1 MSRVSMAPTMA
12 KEKPGGSAH
21 DAAALA
27 RLRSMRGLRESYS
40 DALLPLAGSDTNDA
54 RWQGL

>member
-1 MSRVSMAPTMA
+1 MA

-27 RLRSMRGLRESYS
+27 RRRSMRGLRESYS